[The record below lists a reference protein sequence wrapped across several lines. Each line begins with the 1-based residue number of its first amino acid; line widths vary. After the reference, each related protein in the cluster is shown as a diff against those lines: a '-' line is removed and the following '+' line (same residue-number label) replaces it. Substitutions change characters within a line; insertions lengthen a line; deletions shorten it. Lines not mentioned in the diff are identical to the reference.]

1 MTPSAPATLPPS
13 TRPRPGSGL
22 LRPCTILLPTW
33 RGWLLLCAILGALGY
48 VALREGYAFLAASDP
63 QPGDILVVEGWSA
76 EYGLKVAQREFESG
90 NYGEIFVTGGP
101 IDKASPLAAYKTC
114 ADYDAIMLVRMGLDE
129 SKVHAVPSDAVRQD
143 RTYASA
149 LSLKAWLREHGRT
162 VEKVNLVSI
171 GAHSR
176 RSRLLFEKAFGDG
189 VKVGVI
195 AVPDREF
202 ELARWWTSSAGV
214 RSVTS
219 EWFAYLYARLLFHPG
234 TS

>member
-1 MTPSAPATLPPS
+1 M
-13 TRPRPGSGL
+13 
-22 LRPCTILLPTW
+22 
-33 RGWLLLCAILGALGY
+33 
-48 VALREGYAFLAASDP
+48 
-63 QPGDILVVEGWSA
+63 
-76 EYGLKVAQREFESG
+76 
-90 NYGEIFVTGGP
+90 TGGP

-219 EWFAYLYARLLFHPG
+219 EWFAYLYARFLFHPG